1 MDGRALQCVGC
12 GGVGF
17 GVGVDTGAVGV
28 GTGGLGVGRGGCS
41 GETVALGLGVGVG
54 VGFTPIAL
62 YGMLKKMKKIP
73 PRTVIRRTCRTGGKI
88 LIIVLGKL

>member
-1 MDGRALQCVGC
+1 MDGGALQCVGC

-41 GETVALGLGVGVG
+41 GETVALGVGVG

-62 YGMLKKMKKIP
+62 YGMLTKMKKIP
-73 PRTVIRRTCRTGGKI
+73 PRTAIRMTCRTGGKM